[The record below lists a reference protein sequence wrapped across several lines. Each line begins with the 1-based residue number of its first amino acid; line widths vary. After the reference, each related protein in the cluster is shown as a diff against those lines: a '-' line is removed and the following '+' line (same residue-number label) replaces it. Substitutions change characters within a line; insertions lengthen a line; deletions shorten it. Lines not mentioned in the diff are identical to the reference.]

1 MEKILFVLNL
11 SSGTGMA
18 AEIEKDI
25 VEQAGEHDCRY
36 RIEKL
41 GKEDWSKAVNDW
53 IDEFDPSVVVA
64 GGGDGTVNMIA
75 REIMHR
81 DLSLGILPLGS
92 SNGMAYQLGIPEDP
106 IEALKIIFQMKKKPI
121 DLLEINEEHI
131 CLHMSDIG
139 MNARVIKRYEKEDIR
154 GIAGYAKQY
163 FKELGKTKK
172 FYSFLQADGIKKKI
186 KAVMVIITNAS
197 FYGTGANI
205 NPEGKID
212 DGLFEVVLIK
222 PYPFWFMLYALKS
235 LFTRSLTKQPF
246 IENISCREAVI
257 NILPPQETQVD
268 GEYTGLQ
275 DRLSVRI
282 LPAKIEMITRDQ
294 SG

>member
-25 VEQAGEHDCRY
+25 VEQAGEHDFRY

-41 GKEDWSKAVNDW
+41 GKEDWSTSVNEW
-53 IDEFDPSVVVA
+53 IDEFDPSIVVA

-75 REIMHR
+75 KEIMDR
-81 DLSLGILPLGS
+81 DLALGILPLGS

-106 IEALKIIFQMKKKPI
+106 VEALKTIFLMKKKPI
-121 DLLEINEEHI
+121 DLLEINDDQI

-154 GIAGYAKQY
+154 GIFGYAKQY
-163 FKELGKTKK
+163 FKELGQTRK
-172 FYSFLQADGIKKKI
+172 FYSFVKADGEKRKI
-186 KAVMVIITNAS
+186 KAVMVILSNAS

-222 PYPFWFMLYALKS
+222 PYPFWFLLYALKS
-235 LFTRSLTKQPF
+235 LFTRSLTKQSF
-246 IENISCREAVI
+246 IDNISCREALI

-268 GEYTGLQ
+268 GEYIGLH
-275 DRLSVRI
+275 DRISVRI
-282 LPAKIEMITRDQ
+282 LPRKIEVLAGDQ
-294 SG
+294 TG